1 MSFQE
6 NVKKRVFE
14 FWKKT

>member
-1 MSFQE
+1 MF
-6 NVKKRVFE
+6 FE